1 MAGATV
7 ATLSRKP
14 CMSEHCSPPSQ
25 TLSFMS
31 LPWSQGH
38 ITCDVSLLALKAQ
51 QFVTSVL
58 AAARCLGWLQPLA
71 AYLQLYR
78 SSLRPTS
85 C

>member
-31 LPWSQGH
+31 LPWSQG
-38 ITCDVSLLALKAQ
+38 TSRVMFPYLLSKH
-51 QFVTSVL
+51 
-58 AAARCLGWLQPLA
+58 
-71 AYLQLYR
+71 
-78 SSLRPTS
+78 SSL
-85 C
+85 